1 VATEVGFVGGPGK
14 HLLLYVSGAAP
25 GCSYA
30 LAEVGGKPTT
40 GGRLYVTDLRPSAIA
55 HELGHN
61 FGLGHSSGLQCD
73 GAVETGPCRAA
84 GYRDYYDVM
93 GASWTR
99 IGSLNAPQAAALNVL
114 PAAQQRSLSVWD
126 GATTVSLSPLSGRS
140 GTRALRLTDAA
151 GTVYWLEYRAAT
163 LRDQWLGTGDNSY
176 RLQTGVLLRR
186 AGAMPDT
193 SVLLDGTPGTAA
205 GWAKDFQTALP
216 VGAAVPV
223 SDGDF
228 SLVVQSVSAT
238 GAVLTVTPVP
248 PAAGQAPGTPQTGGG
263 VADQVMPGSDVPVV
277 PAQAASA
284 PYRSPDIDGSVIAR
298 DTPAPDSAADAT
310 RGLSGSLVA
319 AAGALLAGS
328 PLLLVRRFRAAA
340 WRPRRPSARP

>member
-1 VATEVGFVGGPGK
+1 
-14 HLLLYVSGAAP
+14 
-25 GCSYA
+25 
-30 LAEVGGKPTT
+30 
-40 GGRLYVTDLRPSAIA
+40 VTDLRPSAIA

-114 PAAQQRSLSVWD
+114 PADQQRSLSVWD

-151 GTVYWLEYRAAT
+151 GTDYWLEYRSAT

-205 GWAKDFQTALP
+205 EWAKDFQTALP

-228 SLVVQSVSAT
+228 SLVVQSVTAT
-238 GAVLTVTPVP
+238 GAVLTVTPNP
-248 PAAGQAPGTPQTGGG
+248 PATGQAATAPEPGSGAVPGG
-263 VADQVMPGSDVPVV
+263 VMAGDDATAVPG
-277 PAQAASA
+277 PAAAASQTFPA
-284 PYRSPDIDGSVIAR
+284 PALAAPTSRS
-298 DTPAPDSAADAT
+298 TPALDPAADST
-310 RGLSGSLVA
+310 TGSGFLLPL
-319 AAGALLAGS
+319 AGAALAATS
-328 PLLLVRRFRAAA
+328 LLVVRTTRRNRA
-340 WRPRRPSARP
+340 R